1 MKIWIL
7 EKSEG
12 LGYRFYKAFKD
23 LNTALAFV
31 REIRG
36 EVKKYE
42 WLKDYEWY
50 FPGKKDEHYFYLRLT
65 EAEVE

>member
-12 LGYRFYKAFKD
+12 SGYRFYKAFND

-36 EVKKYE
+36 EVQKYE
-42 WLKDYEWY
+42 WMKDYEWY

-65 EAEVE
+65 EVEVE